1 MQTATAGAGVVDTA
15 AGVCAAVRT
24 GVDPAT
30 PSSAAVAA
38 GGRPGVERG
47 YSAVGIHRAL
57 INQVFR

>member
-1 MQTATAGAGVVDTA
+1 MQATTAGAGLVYTP
-15 AGVCAAVRT
+15 AGVCAAIRT
-24 GVDPAT
+24 RVDPAT

-57 INQVFR
+57 INRVFR